1 LKGRTAVKKSYHT
14 INKQGK
20 ANEQQLVEFLSKSGQ
35 LLLPMVDLITQCQ
48 CACDDL
54 IDVTGRAAIQA
65 VLRLSA
71 EQVAGGPPQQGKCR
85 RGDVVF
91 YGQQP
96 GMVMLSDRKLQ
107 VQRPRLRQK
116 GPGTDKEVEIPAY
129 ATMQNKPRLSSRMLD
144 ILMRG
149 VSTRQYKG
157 VIPAMADTVGVSKS
171 SVSRQIIEASES
183 EVEALLSRRFDD
195 VKLLIIYIDGMAF
208 GDHVMIGAVGVDLEG
223 NKHVLAIREGATEN
237 AAVVKELLEDLV
249 ARGVNPEQKRLFVID
264 GSKALR
270 TAINAVFGSHQPVQR
285 CRAHKLRNVLDH
297 LPKDQKD
304 QVKSVLRA
312 AWKMEAKAG
321 MARVKKLAEWVER
334 EYPSA
339 AASLLEGLEEC
350 FTINRLDIPPSLHR
364 CLATTNLIESPHS
377 GVRMRTRRVCRWRD
391 SGMVKRW
398 MASAFLATEKNFRKM
413 MGYRDLWALEA
424 ILNGSKS
431 ATRQAVA

>member
-1 LKGRTAVKKSYHT
+1 
-14 INKQGK
+14 
-20 ANEQQLVEFLSKSGQ
+20 
-35 LLLPMVDLITQCQ
+35 
-48 CACDDL
+48 
-54 IDVTGRAAIQA
+54 
-65 VLRLSA
+65 
-71 EQVAGGPPQQGKCR
+71 
-85 RGDVVF
+85 
-91 YGQQP
+91 
-96 GMVMLSDRKLQ
+96 
-107 VQRPRLRQK
+107 
-116 GPGTDKEVEIPAY
+116 
-129 ATMQNKPRLSSRMLD
+129 
-144 ILMRG
+144 MRG
-149 VSTRQYKG
+149 VSTRQYKD
-157 VIPAMADTVGVSKS
+157 VIPAMADTIGVSKS
-171 SVSRQIIEASES
+171 SVSRQTIEASEA
-183 EVEALLSRRFDD
+183 EVEELLSRRFDE
-195 VKLLIIYIDGMAF
+195 VKLVIIYIDGMVF
-208 GDHVMIGAVGVDLEG
+208 GDHVMIGAVGVDTEG

-237 AAVVKELLEDLV
+237 ATVVKELLEDLV
-249 ARGVNPEQKRLFVID
+249 ARGVKPEQKRLFVID

-285 CRAHKLRNVLDH
+285 CRAHKLRNVVDH

-321 MARVKKLAEWVER
+321 MARLNKLAEWLER

-364 CLATTNLIESPHS
+364 CLATTNVIESPHS

-391 SGMVKRW
+391 GGMVKRW